1 MVFQLTQHRD
11 MDPSLKVF
19 AAPFPFPFGLSLTSF
34 SKDRHWTCVLPVSR
48 GRGGMTRAHWLLL
61 GAVGL
66 GLAIVIYFVFLCPT
80 NCE

>member
-1 MVFQLTQHRD
+1 
-11 MDPSLKVF
+11 
-19 AAPFPFPFGLSLTSF
+19 
-34 SKDRHWTCVLPVSR
+34 
-48 GRGGMTRAHWLLL
+48 MTRAHWLLL